1 MNYCREKLFMS
12 SKARR
17 SKVKKK
23 YSPLQRI
30 IRYCYYRL
38 VRLKGH
44 PQEIAR
50 GLGVGVFA
58 GFFPWFGFQI
68 VVAVILA
75 FLVRGN
81 KIAAAMSTWGSNPFT
96 YVPIFAFNYAV
107 GSWLVEFLGLSAD
120 KASFQGNTSSWSDFS
135 VMGTEF
141 VIPLFI
147 GCLVVATLVATIVY
161 FSSLRFLFRW
171 RKLQQ
176 RKKYRK
182 HRYSSK

>member
-1 MNYCREKLFMS
+1 ML

-30 IRYCYYRL
+30 VRYCYYRL

-50 GLGVGVFA
+50 GLSVGVFA

-68 VVAVILA
+68 IVAVLLA

-81 KIAAAMSTWGSNPFT
+81 KIAAAMSTWVSNPFT

-107 GSWLVEFLGLSAD
+107 GSWLVKFLGLSVD
-120 KASFQGNTSSWSDFS
+120 TVSFQGNTSSWSDFS
-135 VMGTEF
+135 MMGTEF
-141 VIPLFI
+141 VFTLFI
-147 GCLVVATLVATIVY
+147 GCLVVGTLVATIVY
-161 FSSLRFLFRW
+161 FSSLRLLFRW
-171 RKLQQ
+171 RKLPR

-182 HRYSSK
+182 HHYSRR